1 MDTQKQ
7 QTDELQKFKDD
18 LSKFSKE
25 QLVEMLVTYSILNS
39 QLANQNKTN
48 QIDFIN
54 AIKNTTNDTVASL
67 DNMNKSITTIFDSF
81 KELKKENIGLWVAAI
96 IEGFII
102 LWLFFLG

>member
-7 QTDELQKFKDD
+7 QTDELLKFKDD

-39 QLANQNKTN
+39 QLANQN
-48 QIDFIN
+48 IDFVN
-54 AIKNTTNDTVASL
+54 AIKNTTSDTVASL

-102 LWLFFLG
+102 LWLLFLR